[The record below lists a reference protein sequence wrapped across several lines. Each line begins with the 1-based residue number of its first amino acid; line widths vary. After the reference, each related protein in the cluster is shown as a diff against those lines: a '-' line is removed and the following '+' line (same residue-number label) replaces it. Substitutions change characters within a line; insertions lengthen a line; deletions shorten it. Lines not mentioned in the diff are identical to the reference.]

1 MKKILLLTALASCPF
16 LFLNAQ
22 DVQLFSCDFEK
33 GIPSDFVLIDN
44 DYGQPSENAA
54 QFGFKIG
61 VPWVVCVLDNNVV
74 ATSTS
79 SYTPPVSRTD
89 DWMITPGIKIEG
101 EGEIVLSWMACSAS
115 SNNPDG
121 YSVYISTT
129 GGEKISDFDRE
140 NPVFS
145 IRREKNEWMR
155 HAVDLTPY
163 KGQTIYIAFVNTTES
178 QGTLLYIDDIW
189 VGSRNFSYVNDFR
202 NNTDHY
208 VTKPVVPVEATFV
221 TSPMVE
227 ESEFYT
233 ELTVNGEVFT
243 QKHEVAVKAE
253 SEYTFE
259 LDEPLRVEKGET
271 VYYSLKLKLGDEEY
285 VLDDAVTYPDDN
297 DFVYRFVAEELTGT
311 WCINCPRG
319 IVALQEMHDKYGE
332 RFIPVSVHGDDVM
345 EIEDYPDFI
354 YFYTNMGYPSA
365 TVNRKYSGDVN
376 EVKNYCLVLEDRSP
390 ICSVN
395 AYAKFTDESRDKIRV
410 EVSSAFSFSSEN
422 TGLRFGFVLVE
433 DSVRGE
439 GSDYDQRNGYANGY
453 AGPMGGFENLPDPVP
468 ADQMIYRHVARALYE
483 GFVGI
488 DESITEVVKGEA
500 YDKVFECDLPDNIIN
515 KDNLGIVVMVID
527 EKTTEIRNSDFSKV
541 YGRNHVNSLEDVADV
556 MPTVDVVSNGSDV
569 VVSLSADLLGSKVV
583 VCDMS
588 GRIVRTFSA
597 DTLTTGFA
605 MPEGIYVIKVY
616 GKQNAVV
623 KKFAVR

>member
-1 MKKILLLTALASCPF
+1 MSCSF

-22 DVQLFSCDFEK
+22 YVQLFSYGFEK

-54 QFGFKIG
+54 QYGFRIG
-61 VPWVVCVLDNNVV
+61 VPWVACMLDDNVV
-74 ATSTS
+74 AASTS

-395 AYAKFTDESRDKIRV
+395 AYAI
-410 EVSSAFSFSSEN
+410 
-422 TGLRFGFVLVE
+422 
-433 DSVRGE
+433 
-439 GSDYDQRNGYANGY
+439 
-453 AGPMGGFENLPDPVP
+453 
-468 ADQMIYRHVARALYE
+468 
-483 GFVGI
+483 
-488 DESITEVVKGEA
+488 
-500 YDKVFECDLPDNIIN
+500 
-515 KDNLGIVVMVID
+515 
-527 EKTTEIRNSDFSKV
+527 
-541 YGRNHVNSLEDVADV
+541 
-556 MPTVDVVSNGSDV
+556 
-569 VVSLSADLLGSKVV
+569 
-583 VCDMS
+583 
-588 GRIVRTFSA
+588 
-597 DTLTTGFA
+597 
-605 MPEGIYVIKVY
+605 
-616 GKQNAVV
+616 
-623 KKFAVR
+623 